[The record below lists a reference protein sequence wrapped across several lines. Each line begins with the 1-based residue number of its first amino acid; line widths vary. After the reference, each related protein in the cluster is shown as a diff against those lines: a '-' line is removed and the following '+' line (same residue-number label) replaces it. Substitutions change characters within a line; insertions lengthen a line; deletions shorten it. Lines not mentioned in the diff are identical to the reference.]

1 MLLRHHF
8 VTAFIVLFVVF
19 ETYFVGLRQSSNRL
33 DIEYTVSVRTDWRQM
48 IFLRR
53 QEDIGIGEVYE

>member
-8 VTAFIVLFVVF
+8 VTAFIAPFVVF
-19 ETYFVGLRQSSNRL
+19 ETPFVGLRQSLNRL

-53 QEDIGIGEVYE
+53 QVVIGIGEVYE